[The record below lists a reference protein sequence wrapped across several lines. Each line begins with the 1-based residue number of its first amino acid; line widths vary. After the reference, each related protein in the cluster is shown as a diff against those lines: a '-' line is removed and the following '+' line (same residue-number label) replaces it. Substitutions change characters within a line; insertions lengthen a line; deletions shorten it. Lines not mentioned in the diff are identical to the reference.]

1 MRVRAARRSLPKP
14 SALER
19 SCCSRDTKPAIGM
32 QPSTASGER
41 DWRKSKCDDD
51 EDIHVNVGTALG
63 MMCATWDRHT
73 VLVRCIERP
82 RERLG
87 RTGTEMGQGDIQDAS
102 RSRASYYAVCVSTI

>member
-19 SCCSRDTKPAIGM
+19 SCCSRDTRPAIGM

-41 DWRKSKCDDD
+41 NWRKSQCDDD

-63 MMCATWDRHT
+63 MVCDLGSTHCA
-73 VLVRCIERP
+73 
-82 RERLG
+82 REMYR
-87 RTGTEMGQGDIQDAS
+87 EA
-102 RSRASYYAVCVSTI
+102 